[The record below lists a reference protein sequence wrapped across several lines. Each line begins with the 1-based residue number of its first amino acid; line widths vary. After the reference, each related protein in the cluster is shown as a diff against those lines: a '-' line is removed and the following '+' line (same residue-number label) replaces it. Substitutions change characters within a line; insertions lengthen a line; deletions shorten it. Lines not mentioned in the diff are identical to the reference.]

1 MTNAI
6 KITPE
11 LGVPIPTDFKP
22 DEYGDIVARA
32 KAAFNTRLFLIQNGL
47 VEPNPENIE
56 DRKLI
61 EQAAQ
66 QSAAQ
71 FTGSPIAHRRPFNA
85 ETAKWLNDLMY
96 RYSNTVI
103 EDTAKLKTYV
113 TTRLIEESDGEKA
126 ADRLRALESLGRLS
140 TLGMYA
146 DKIEVSVTHR
156 TTDQLKEELEKKLS
170 RYMGEVERVETPA
183 KKQRKSMVLDLD
195 KELGVAT
202 LESRA
207 DDHA

>member
-1 MTNAI
+1 
-6 KITPE
+6 
-11 LGVPIPTDFKP
+11 
-22 DEYGDIVARA
+22 
-32 KAAFNTRLFLIQNGL
+32 
-47 VEPNPENIE
+47 
-56 DRKLI
+56 
-61 EQAAQ
+61 
-66 QSAAQ
+66 
-71 FTGSPIAHRRPFNA
+71 
-85 ETAKWLNDLMY
+85 MY

-183 KKQRKSMVLDLD
+183 KKQRQSMVLDLD
-195 KELGVAT
+195 KELGVVT